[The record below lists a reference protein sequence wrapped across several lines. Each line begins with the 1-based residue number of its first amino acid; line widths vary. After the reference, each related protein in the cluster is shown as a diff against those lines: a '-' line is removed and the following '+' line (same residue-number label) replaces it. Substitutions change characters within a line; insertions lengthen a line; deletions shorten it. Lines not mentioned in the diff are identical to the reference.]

1 MRKPQ
6 RQIRIRQSALASL
19 MLVVLS
25 GLIWAQTPTAIND
38 LTFGNVYPGIP
49 KEVDKKA
56 AGLAA
61 EFAVSG
67 TPGEEV
73 LINFTLPV
81 HLSSGSNQ
89 MLMIFADT
97 SCAADSS
104 DPADQSNPTWDD
116 QDPRQT
122 ITATLGSAG
131 LTVWLGARLI
141 PNQLQESG
149 SYSAQI
155 TIFVTASGT

>member
-1 MRKPQ
+1 M
-6 RQIRIRQSALASL
+6 
-19 MLVVLS
+19 V
-25 GLIWAQTPTAIND
+25 
-38 LTFGNVYPGIP
+38 
-49 KEVDKKA
+49 
-56 AGLAA
+56 
-61 EFAVSG
+61 
-67 TPGEEV
+67 
-73 LINFTLPV
+73 FT
-81 HLSSGSNQ
+81 
-89 MLMIFADT
+89 DT

-149 SYSAQI
+149 SYAGEI
-155 TIFVTASGT
+155 TIFVTPSGT